1 MRPFATER
9 ATTLRRALIA
19 LGLAALVASNA
30 SAQLVVDGNIWFN
43 NNASGTMAGQCTG
56 GPVGAAA
63 VAACP
68 AGYNAKQLAT
78 VTFTHNVYADPLIK
92 NAVWPN
98 SHPNFQPAL
107 GSPAYSQ
114 ALTVPNDGFF
124 EQVCYVGAIG
134 PDPNDDWTKGWTY
147 FDSTGAGR
155 DDLHLPGM
163 TNPRPTV
170 IHDNIILHSDQT
182 WTADSNHFVR
192 GQFRCEG
199 GANLTIKP
207 GVVVFEE
214 RSTLG
219 TIRIDRGSKIFAE
232 GKRDSVII
240 ITDDD
245 PPGAMHTGGCGGLVI
260 NGRAKVNNANSCAGD
275 SAASEGGSIGFYG
288 GNDDHD
294 SSGRIKYV
302 RIEYSGK
309 EITPNNE
316 LNTFTNNGLGDGTY
330 EEYLQS
336 HQGADD
342 GWEAFGGTVNVK
354 HLVCTDGHDD
364 GFDWQQGYRGK
375 CQFFVCRG
383 IADLAPSGTQWGD
396 KGIEADNN
404 DVAPFTQLV
413 CSGRSNPIVSNFTMI
428 GDQSRYGATYPG
440 STFGVNLR
448 RATAGTVIN
457 SITMNFKEWGLKID
471 DDVTWLAHCPALP
484 LTGPAVY
491 CSSATT
497 GVPVGTGHMLVTNSA
512 PNPFR
517 NKANFSFTLPQAG
530 QVTVEIYSADGRLV
544 DTLVNGEMAAGQHS
558 LAWTPSGQTP
568 SGVYFYKV
576 LANGSKGTGKIVRVD

>member
-1 MRPFATER
+1 MRKAV
-9 ATTLRRALIA
+9 
-19 LGLAALVASNA
+19 LAALLFRPVLGALALAALWAGTA
-30 SAQLVVDGNIWFN
+30 SAQLVVDGNLWFN
-43 NNASGTMAGQCTG
+43 NNATATVAGQCTG

-63 VAACP
+63 LAACP
-68 AGYNAKQLAT
+68 VGYNAAQLAT
-78 VTFTHNVYADPLIK
+78 VTFTHNFYADPLLH
-92 NAVWPN
+92 NAAWPN
-98 SHPNFQPAL
+98 GHPNFQPAL
-107 GSPAYSQ
+107 GSPAYTQ

-124 EQVCYVGAIG
+124 QQVCYVGAVG

-147 FDSTGAGR
+147 YDSTGAGR

-170 IHDNIILHSDQT
+170 VHDNIILHVSQT
-182 WTADSNHFVR
+182 WTADSNHVVR

-207 GVVVFEE
+207 GVVVIEE

-219 TIRIDRGSKIFAE
+219 TIRIDRTSKIFAE
-232 GKRDSVII
+232 GTRDSVII

-260 NGRAKVNNANSCAGD
+260 NGLAKVNNANSCAGD

-294 SSGRIKYV
+294 SSGRLKYV

-309 EITPNNE
+309 EVTPNNE
-316 LNTFTNNGLGDGTY
+316 LNSFTNNALGDATY
-330 EEYLQS
+330 EEFLQA

-354 HLVCTDGHDD
+354 HLICTDGHDD

-375 CQFFVCRG
+375 AQFVIVRG
-383 IADLAPSGTQWGD
+383 IADLAPSGTQFGD

-413 CSGRSNPIVSNFTMI
+413 CSGRSNPTVSNFTMI
-428 GDQSRYGATYPG
+428 GDRSRDDAAHPG

-457 SITMNFKEWGLKID
+457 SITTNFKQWGLKID

-484 LTGPAVY
+484 LAGPPIF
-491 CSSATT
+491 CSAATT
-497 GVPVGTGHMLVTNSA
+497 GVPVGTGQVLVTNSA

-517 NKANFSFTLPQAG
+517 NRLSLDFTLPQAG
-530 QVTVEIYSADGRLV
+530 QVEIEVYAANGRLV
-544 DTLVNGEMAAGQHS
+544 DTIVNGELAAGRHS
-558 LAWTPSGQTP
+558 LTWKPADGTP
-568 SGVYFYKV
+568 SGVYFYRV
-576 LANGSKGTGKIVRVD
+576 LANGRSATGKIVRVD